1 MSFVRSLIFLLFCF
15 DDVCFAVCISKL
27 KSIATWSERAVLLL
41 CSDVV
46 YFQVLHAKY
55 FFLSHYF
62 FLNFWWLSISVEV
75 FFMYVFWLLNN
86 TSSDLFVFFVVL
98 V

>member
-62 FLNFWWLSISVEV
+62 FLISGGCLFLLK
-75 FFMYVFWLLNN
+75 FFLC
-86 TSSDLFVFFVVL
+86 TFFGC
-98 V
+98 